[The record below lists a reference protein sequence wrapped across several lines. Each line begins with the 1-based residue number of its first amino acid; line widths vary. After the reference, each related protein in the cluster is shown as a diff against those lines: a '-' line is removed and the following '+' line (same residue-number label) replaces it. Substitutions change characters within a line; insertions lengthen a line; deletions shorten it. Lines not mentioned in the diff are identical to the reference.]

1 MTSPEFGLRALYDA
15 VDAQLHVMG
24 LVRWLDRPAVTFT
37 RIADW

>member
-1 MTSPEFGLRALYDA
+1 MTSPEFGLRALYA
-15 VDAQLHVMG
+15 LDAQRHVMG